1 MLARTR
7 VAALH
12 FNENSDREQAI
23 SGAGQRQWKRKSPK
37 AKKGH
42 PTVAEEKTKAT
53 HAYVAKLLA
62 QAVLICEEIAPL
74 REVFKRD
81 REMPRLPYMS
91 ESFERPPKED
101 LVAARIS
108 RFGKRV
114 PVIAE

>member
-1 MLARTR
+1 MHQSL
-7 VAALH
+7 VGEILFPCAAYFACIVTQICADQSPDSTVDKKLFQIH
-12 FNENSDREQAI
+12 FA
-23 SGAGQRQWKRKSPK
+23 
-37 AKKGH
+37 
-42 PTVAEEKTKAT
+42 
-53 HAYVAKLLA
+53 AYVAKLLA
-62 QAVLICEEIAPL
+62 QAVLICEEIGPL

-114 PVIAE
+114 PFIAE